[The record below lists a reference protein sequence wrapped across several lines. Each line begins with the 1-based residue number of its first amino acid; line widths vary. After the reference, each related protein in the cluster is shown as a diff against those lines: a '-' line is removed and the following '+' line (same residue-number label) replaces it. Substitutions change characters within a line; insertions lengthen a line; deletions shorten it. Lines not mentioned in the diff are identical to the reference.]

1 MATKTATQPT
11 APPATTP
18 QRQLQVLKG
27 RIDAPLRIL
36 LGGIEGIG
44 KTTWGSKAP
53 KPIFL
58 GIESGSNELDV
69 ERFVFDADTGR
80 TEPESWPEVQTALRD
95 LATLPHDYQTL
106 VVDTVDALEPMM
118 WRTIC
123 VRGNKSNI
131 EEFGYG
137 KGYVAALDEWRIFL
151 SDLERLRRERKMHVV
166 LVAHTHIKLFKN
178 PEGDD
183 YDRHEFKLHIKA
195 GGLLKEW
202 CDDVLFAHYETYAVK
217 GDGERKAKGISTGAR
232 VVETVRTAA
241 WDAKNRHNLPS
252 TLSLDYDAF
261 AAAVKQRGGD
271 PAEIRKSIAAKLAE
285 LGDADVAGKVQQLVD
300 AAGDSSADLAT
311 IDNRMTATLAQ
322 RRKKG
327 A

>member
-1 MATKTATQPT
+1 MGKATATQA
-11 APPATTP
+11 APPA
-18 QRQLQVLKG
+18 RQLQVVKG

-58 GIESGSNELDV
+58 GVESGSNELDV
-69 ERFVFDADTGR
+69 ERFRFDDDGR
-80 TEPESWPEVQTALRD
+80 TEPESWPEVQSALRD

-106 VVDTVDALEPMM
+106 VIDTVDALEPML
-118 WRTIC
+118 WKTVC
-123 VRGNKSNI
+123 VRGNKGNI

-137 KGYVAALDEWRIFL
+137 KGYIAALDEWRLFL
-151 SDLERLRRERKMHVV
+151 SDLERLRRDRRMTCI

-183 YDRHEFKLHIKA
+183 FDRHELKLHVKA

-217 GDGERKAKGISTGAR
+217 GADEKKAKGLSTGAR

-241 WDAKNRHNLPS
+241 WDAKNRHSLPS
-252 TLSLDYDAF
+252 TLPLDFAAF
-261 AAAVKQRGGD
+261 DAAVKARGGD
-271 PAEIRKSIAAKLAE
+271 PAELRTRIEAKLAE
-285 LGDADVAGKVQQLVD
+285 LADAEVTSKVQPLLA
-300 AAGDSSADLAT
+300 AAGNNSAELAV
-311 IDNRMTATLAQ
+311 IDERMTATLTQ
-322 RRKKG
+322 RRSKG

>member
-1 MATKTATQPT
+1 MATKAATQQT
-11 APPATTP
+11 APPATP
-18 QRQLQVLKG
+18 PPRQLQVLKG

-53 KPIFL
+53 RPIFL

-69 ERFVFDADTGR
+69 ERFQFDASGR
-80 TEPESWPEVQTALRD
+80 TEPESWAEVRQALLD
-95 LATLPHDYQTL
+95 LATLPHEYQTI
-106 VVDTVDALEPMM
+106 VVDTVDALEPHL
-118 WRTIC
+118 WRAVC
-123 VRGNKSNI
+123 ARGSKDNI

-183 YDRHEFKLHIKA
+183 YDRHELKLHIRA

-217 GDGERKAKGISTGAR
+217 SGDEKKAKGISTGAR

-261 AAAVKQRGGD
+261 ASAVKQRGGD

-285 LGDADVAGKVQQLVD
+285 LGDADVTGKVQKLVD
-300 AAGDSSADLAT
+300 TAGDNSAELAS